1 MPRNNELK
9 KILLIG
15 SGPIVIGQGC
25 EFDYSGVQACKALR
39 EEGYRVVLV
48 NSNPATIMTDPEF
61 ADRTYIEPITAE
73 VIEAIID
80 REKPDAILPTMGGQ
94 TALNAAMELNR
105 NGALARHNVKLI
117 GANAQA
123 IAKGEDR
130 QLFKEAMLRIGL
142 DVPRSGIAH
151 SVEDAG
157 RVADAIGSFPLI
169 IRPAFT
175 LGGSGGGIAY
185 NREELAEI
193 AGRGLAISPVNE
205 VLIEES
211 LVGWK
216 EFEMEVMRDRADNC
230 VVVCSI
236 ENFDPMGIHTGDSIT
251 VAPVQTL
258 TDKEFQMMRDAAF
271 AVIREIGV
279 ETGGSNIQFAVNPE
293 NGRMV
298 VIEMNPRVSRSSA
311 LASKATGFPIAKIA
325 AKLAVGYTLDE
336 IKNDITRETPASFE
350 PTIDYCVVKVPRFT
364 FEKFPQA
371 DPTLT
376 TQMKSV
382 GEAMAIGRTF
392 KEALQKALRSL
403 EIKRFGLIG
412 DGNENEVDAETLRL
426 KLAVPNAERIF
437 YIGQAFENGML
448 VEEIFELT
456 KIDRWFL
463 RNVQQ
468 IVEENSRLRLS
479 GKIAVPAVNQTE
491 DRGAAFQPVGTAG
504 VPAVAPSGCRPV
516 NPRAPVIQTRRR
528 IPHWEQQGATFFITF
543 RLADAVPQKLL
554 RQWKEELETWR
565 KFHPEPWDA
574 LTKDEYQNRFH
585 DAREAWLDQGHGE
598 CILRRPQIAAT
609 IANSLRHFDGDRYAL
624 DSFVVMPNHVHV
636 LVRPHEAHS
645 LSEILHSWKSF
656 SAKEINKLRERSGA
670 VWQDENYDR
679 MVRDF
684 AELERY
690 RDYIKENPVA
700 AKLGDGEFILELSE
714 DAAGETPASL
724 ADKMSAPQQMPAPL
738 LLRAK
743 KLGFSDRQL
752 AIAGGAPEKAI
763 RSQRIAQNI
772 TPTYR
777 LVDTCAAEFEAY
789 TPYYYSTYGSENERR
804 ESGKRKIMILGGGP
818 NRIGQGIEFDYCC
831 VHAAFALREL
841 GFETIMVNSNPE
853 TVSTDYDTSDKL
865 YFEPLTLEDVLNIYD
880 QEKPEGVVVQF
891 GGQTPLNLADGLKA
905 AGVPILGTQPESI
918 EMAEDRKLF
927 AVMLDKLGLRQ
938 TPNGSAVSMK
948 QAVAIANRIG
958 YPVLVRPS
966 FVLGGRGMEL
976 VYNESDLRRYVAAAI
991 DLGRARVPRAVSDI
1005 PSDTLEEPPQNA
1017 EPSALDVRPARPIL
1031 IDRFLEDAMEVD
1043 VDCIS
1048 DGETT
1053 VIGAIMEHIEQAGIH
1068 SGDSACVIPTFSLTK
1083 TVLAEISSATKAM
1096 ARELNVRGLMN
1107 VQFAVKGE
1115 DVYVLEVNPRAS
1127 RTVPF
1132 VSKAIGVPLAKL
1144 AAKVM
1149 AGKTLSELGFTK
1161 EIVPKHFS
1169 VKEAVFP
1176 FLRYQGQD
1184 ISLGPEMKS
1193 TGEVMGI
1200 DHDLGLAY
1208 AKSQMAA
1215 PPPLPKSGN
1224 VFVSVKDSDKTSV
1237 VSVVR
1242 EFVKLGFGI
1251 IATSGTATA
1260 LEAARVPVT
1269 RVFKIREGR
1278 PNVLDRVKNG
1288 DISFIINSPS
1298 GKIPREDEVTI
1309 RNAAIAQ
1316 KIPIMTTLRAAQAS
1330 VYGIRSLQKNKVR
1343 VRSLQEYHAAK

>member
-39 EEGYRVVLV
+39 EEGYEVVLV

-61 ADRTYIEPITAE
+61 ADRTYIEPITPE
-73 VIEAIID
+73 VIEAILA

-105 NGALARHNVKLI
+105 NGALARHGVRLI

-130 QLFKEAMLRIGL
+130 QLFKEAMQRIGL

-151 SVEDAG
+151 SI
-157 RVADAIGSFPLI
+157 ADALKVAETIGKFPLI

-185 NREELAEI
+185 NRDELEEI
-193 AGRGLAISPVNE
+193 VDHGLALSPVTE

-216 EFEMEVMRDRADNC
+216 EFEMEVMRDCADNC
-230 VVVCSI
+230 VVICSI
-236 ENFDPMGIHTGDSIT
+236 ENFDPMGVHTGDSIT
-251 VAPVQTL
+251 VAPAQTL
-258 TDKEFQMMRDAAF
+258 SDREFQMMRDASF
-271 AVIREIGV
+271 DVIREIGV
-279 ETGGSNIQFAVNPE
+279 ETGGSNIQFAVNPA

-336 IKNDITRETPASFE
+336 IRNDITRETPASFE

-403 EIKRFGLIG
+403 EIKRFGLCG
-412 DGNENEVDAETLRL
+412 DGNEKRVDADTLRL
-426 KLAVPNAERIF
+426 KLAIPNAERIF
-437 YIGQAFENGML
+437 HLAQAFQDGMSIDE
-448 VEEIFELT
+448 VFELT

-463 RNVQQ
+463 HNVKQ
-468 IVEENSRLRLS
+468 IVEEAGALRNTDLQS
-479 GKIAVPAVNQTE
+479 VRPAGLQPAETSAVDKISA
-491 DRGAAFQPVGTAG
+491 DRTGNMPVFRDAAQ
-504 VPAVAPSGCRPV
+504 
-516 NPRAPVIQTRRR
+516 
-528 IPHWEQQGATFFITF
+528 
-543 RLADAVPQKLL
+543 
-554 RQWKEELETWR
+554 
-565 KFHPEPWDA
+565 
-574 LTKDEYQNRFH
+574 
-585 DAREAWLDQGHGE
+585 
-598 CILRRPQIAAT
+598 LRR
-609 IANSLRHFDGDRYAL
+609 L
-624 DSFVVMPNHVHV
+624 
-636 LVRPHEAHS
+636 
-645 LSEILHSWKSF
+645 
-656 SAKEINKLRERSGA
+656 
-670 VWQDENYDR
+670 
-679 MVRDF
+679 
-684 AELERY
+684 
-690 RDYIKENPVA
+690 
-700 AKLGDGEFILELSE
+700 
-714 DAAGETPASL
+714 
-724 ADKMSAPQQMPAPL
+724 
-738 LLRAK
+738 K

-752 AIAGGAPEKAI
+752 AVAHGISEAEIRARRKAAGVI
-763 RSQRIAQNI
+763 
-772 TPTYR
+772 PTYR
-777 LVDTCAAEFEAY
+777 LVDTCAAEFEAF
-789 TPYYYSTYGSENERR
+789 TPYYYSTYGTENEMRA
-804 ESGKRKIMILGGGP
+804 SDIPKIMILGGGP

-831 VHAAFALREL
+831 VHAAFALREI

-865 YFEPLTLEDVLNIYD
+865 YFEPLTLEDVLNIYE
-880 QEKPEGVVVQF
+880 QELPEGVIVQF
-891 GGQTPLNLADGLKA
+891 GGQTPLNLAEGLKA
-905 AGVPILGTQPESI
+905 AGVPIIGTQPESI

-927 AVMLDKLGLRQ
+927 AAMLDKLGLRQ
-938 TPNGSAVSMK
+938 TPSGSAVS
-948 QAVAIANRIG
+948 ADEAITIADRIG

-966 FVLGGRGMEL
+966 FVLGGRAMEL
-976 VYNESDLRRYVAAAI
+976 VYNDDDLRRYMQSAI
-991 DLGRARVPRAVSDI
+991 EVS
-1005 PSDTLEEPPQNA
+1005 PE
-1017 EPSALDVRPARPIL
+1017 RPVL
-1031 IDRFLEDAMEVD
+1031 VDRFLEDAIEVD
-1043 VDCIS
+1043 VDCIA
-1048 DGETT
+1048 DGETS

-1068 SGDSACVIPTFSLTK
+1068 SGDSACVIPTFSLPTA
-1083 TVLAEISSATKAM
+1083 VLDEIRTATKAM
-1096 ARELNVRGLMN
+1096 ARELEVRGLMN
-1107 VQFAVKGE
+1107 VQFAVKGM

-1149 AGKTLSELGFTK
+1149 TGKTLAELKFTE

-1176 FLRYQGQD
+1176 FLRYQGTE
-1184 ISLGPEMKS
+1184 IALGPEMKS

-1200 DHDLGLAY
+1200 DSDLGLAY

-1215 PPPLPKSGN
+1215 PPPLPKGGN
-1224 VFVSVKDSDKTSV
+1224 VFISVKDSDKGGIV
-1237 VSVVR
+1237 QVARDFVS
-1242 EFVKLGFGI
+1242 LGFGI
-1251 IATSGTATA
+1251 IATSGTAKA
-1260 LEAARVPVT
+1260 LKKAGVPVT
-1269 RVFKIREGR
+1269 KVFKIGGGR

-1288 DISFIINSPS
+1288 EVDFIINTPS
-1298 GKIPREDEVTI
+1298 GKTPREHEVLI
-1309 RNAAIAQ
+1309 RNTSLAQ
-1316 KIPIMTTLRAAQAS
+1316 KIPIMTTIRAAQAS
-1330 VYGIRSLQKNKVR
+1330 ANGIRSLQ
-1343 VRSLQEYHAAK
+1343 RSSLHVKTLQEYHGKEDQKTSNVQRPTSNAQ